1 MFNKVH
7 SAYKKV
13 VNSLIQRGLTITSME
28 SCTGGLISSLITDI
42 DGSSGVFHHSFVTYD
57 NDAKVEEGV
66 PEGTICSYG
75 VYSPQTAYAMASAG
89 MAKANTNLGIGVTGS
104 LNTVDPN
111 NADSVSRVVYYCVIL
126 KRGNFTD
133 MRTGDI
139 RFQPGKSRPQMK
151 LEVAEKVIFLV
162 QDLLFSLDGD

>member
-7 SAYKKV
+7 LAYKKV
-13 VNSLIQRGLTITSME
+13 INSLIQRKLTITSME
-28 SCTGGLISSLITDI
+28 SCTGGLISSLITDV
-42 DGSSGVFHHSFVTYD
+42 DGSSAVFHHSFVTYD
-57 NDAKVEEGV
+57 NNAKIEEGV
-66 PEGTICSYG
+66 SEGIILSRG
-75 VYSPQTAYAMASAG
+75 VYSSTTAYAMASAC
-89 MAKANTNLGIGVTGS
+89 MEKVNANIGIGVTGS

-111 NADSVSRVVYYCVIL
+111 NADSVSGVVYYCVIL
-126 KRGNFTD
+126 KTGNFTD

-162 QDLLFSLDGD
+162 QDLLFSIDGD